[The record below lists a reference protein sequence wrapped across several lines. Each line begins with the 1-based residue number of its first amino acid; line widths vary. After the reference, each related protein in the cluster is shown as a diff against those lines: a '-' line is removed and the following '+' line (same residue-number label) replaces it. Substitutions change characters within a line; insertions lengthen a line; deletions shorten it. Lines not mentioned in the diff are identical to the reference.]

1 MQSINVAI
9 INPMFLTVF
18 VGTTAICTFVVVASL
33 LRWHDSGVVY
43 LILDSVLYLV
53 DSYLVT
59 VLFNVS
65 KNNAPA
71 SVSPDNPDSTSLW
84 ATYLEKWT
92 TWNRGRT
99 ITALAAMAPLF
110 IVIEGRDDRAQ
121 SLTEAVRRNYSFF
134 FWINKQHRSPV
145 RQADS

>member
-43 LILDSVLYLV
+43 LILVSVLYLV

-59 VLFNVS
+59 VLFNMS

-71 SVSPDNPDSTSLW
+71 SVSTDNPDSTSLW

-92 TWNRGRT
+92 TWNRVRT
-99 ITALAAMAPLF
+99 ITAIAAMAPLF
-110 IVIEGRDDRAQ
+110 IVIEGRDDRARG
-121 SLTEAVRRNYSFF
+121 LTEAVRRNYSF